1 LKNSFNPIE
10 YNINNIK
17 KGDKVLVRISPH
29 EYFAV
34 VDSIKVD
41 SKNRKVF
48 AKLSKVDLGFPVN
61 VDIQDC
67 KRIELLDPANFS

>member
-1 LKNSFNPIE
+1 MKNSFNPIE
-10 YNINNIK
+10 YNSNDIK
-17 KGDKVLVRISPH
+17 KGDKVLVRINPY

-34 VDSIKVD
+34 VNSIKVD

-48 AKLSKVDLGFPVN
+48 AELSKVDLGFPVK